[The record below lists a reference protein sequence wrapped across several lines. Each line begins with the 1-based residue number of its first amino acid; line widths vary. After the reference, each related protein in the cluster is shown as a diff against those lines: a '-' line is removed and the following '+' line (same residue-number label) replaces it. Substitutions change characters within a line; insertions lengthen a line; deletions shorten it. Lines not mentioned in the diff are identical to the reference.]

1 MPVAPNEL
9 KAALQ
14 GDACQVG
21 LWLNLGSAISAE
33 VAGNAGYDW
42 CLIDAE
48 HGPYDLAAI
57 QAQVIALAGTGTE
70 AVVRVPAAEDW
81 ILKQVLDLGVRSV
94 MVPMV
99 ESAAQAEALVRAVR
113 YPPHGVRGFGAAVAR
128 ASGFG
133 GVPDYAQ
140 TADAETCLIVQ
151 VESRA
156 ALNALPEI
164 CAVEGVDV
172 VFIGP
177 TDLAADMGYIADLN
191 NQSVLD
197 AIDRAI
203 DTIVEAG
210 KVPGIISLDRDVCA
224 AYRDKGVRFLGV
236 GSDACLLASAVR
248 ATRHLP

>member
-1 MPVAPNEL
+1 MRVAPNEL

-21 LWLNLGSAISAE
+21 LWLNLGSALSAE

-48 HGPYDLAAI
+48 HGPYDLASI
-57 QAQVIALAGTGTE
+57 QAQLMALAGTGAE
-70 AVVRVPAAEDW
+70 PVVRVPAGEDW
-81 ILKQVLDLGVRSV
+81 MIKQVLDLGVRSL

-133 GVPDYAQ
+133 AAADYAQ
-140 TADAETCLIVQ
+140 TADAEMCLILQ

-177 TDLAADMGYIADLN
+177 ADLAADMGYIADLN
-191 NQSVLD
+191 NSSVLD
-197 AIDRAI
+197 AVDRAI
-203 DTIVEAG
+203 ETIKAAG
-210 KVPGIISLDRDVCA
+210 KAAGIVSFDPDVCA

-248 ATRHLP
+248 AARHLP